1 MDPVGVD
8 PRWEKFAVFHDYLVK
23 SFPLVYVVSGPHHEY
38 KIDVC
43 HHRHSTLEL
52 TKVNTYGLIF
62 VWKGSDAT
70 LKPLLLAGHQGLC
83 N

>member
-8 PRWEKFAVFHDYLVK
+8 PRWEKFTVFHDYLVK
-23 SFPLVYVVSGPHHEY
+23 SFPLVYVVISEGQHDCN
-38 KIDVC
+38 IDVY
-43 HHRHSTLEL
+43 HRHLTLEL

-70 LKPLLLAGHQGLC
+70 LKPLLLAGHQGLDE
-83 N
+83 

>member
-23 SFPLVYVVSGPHHEY
+23 AFPLVYVVISKGRHDH
-38 KIDVC
+38 KIDVW
-43 HHRHSTLEL
+43 HRHSTLEL

-62 VWKGSDAT
+62 VWKGSDTT
-70 LKPLLLAGHQGLC
+70 LKPLLLAGHQGL
-83 N
+83 NV